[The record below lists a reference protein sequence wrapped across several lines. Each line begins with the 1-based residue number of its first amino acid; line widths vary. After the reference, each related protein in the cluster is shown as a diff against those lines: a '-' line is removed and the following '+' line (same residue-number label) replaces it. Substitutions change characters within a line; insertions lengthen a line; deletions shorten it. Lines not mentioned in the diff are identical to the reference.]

1 MSIRL
6 LFQQDHRLLTVPSLV
21 QLPPKEIEIVDVEL
35 SETEREVYKYI
46 YTRAKSTFLDNV
58 KAGTVMKAYTSI
70 FAHILRLRQS
80 CCHPTLVRNP
90 NLVADEEEAAA
101 AADAAAGLADDM
113 DLGSLIERFTA
124 TTDDP
129 SDANAF
135 GAHVLSQI
143 RDEAANECP
152 ICAEEP
158 MLEQTVTGCW
168 HSTCKKC
175 ILDYIK
181 HETDRHTVPRCVS
194 CREPI
199 NARDLFEVIR
209 HDDEAPVLGQPPRIS
224 LQRLGSRNS
233 SAKIVALIQQLRS
246 LRKEHPKMKSV
257 VFSQFTSF
265 MSLIEPA
272 LAKSS
277 MRFLRL
283 DGSMAQKMRAATID
297 EFRRSDK
304 FTVLLI
310 SLRAGGV
317 GLNLTDAKRVFM
329 MDPWWSF
336 AVEAQA
342 IDRVHRMGQEDE
354 VKVYR
359 FIVKDSVE
367 QRMLRIQER
376 KKFIASSLGMMTDEE
391 RKLQR
396 IEDIKELLS

>member
-1 MSIRL
+1 MDASLTLCRL
-6 LFQQDHRLLTVPSLV
+6 VA
-21 QLPPKEIEIVDVEL
+21 LPPKHVEIVDVEL
-35 SETEREVYKYI
+35 SETERAVYEYI

-58 KAGTVMKAYTSI
+58 KAGTVMKAFTSI

-90 NLVADEEEAAA
+90 DILADEEEAAA

-124 TTDDP
+124 ITDDP
-129 SDANAF
+129 SDSNAF
-135 GAHVLSQI
+135 GAHVLAQV
-143 RDEAANECP
+143 RDEAVNECP

-158 MLEQTVTGCW
+158 MVEQTVTGCW

-175 ILDYIK
+175 IQDYIK

-199 NARDLFEVIR
+199 DLRNLFEVVR
-209 HDDEAPVLGQPPRIS
+209 HEDEPTAGEQPRVS
-224 LQRLGSRNS
+224 LQRLGAGSS
-233 SAKIVALIQQLRS
+233 SAKIVALTQHLQL
-246 LRKEHPKMKSV
+246 LRKEHPAMKSV
-257 VFSQFTSF
+257 IFSQFTSF
-265 MSLIEPA
+265 LSLIEPA
-272 LAKSS
+272 LVKINVS
-277 MRFLRL
+277 FLRL
-283 DGSMAQKMRAATID
+283 DGSMAQKARAAVLE
-297 EFRRSDK
+297 EFRHSK
-304 FTVLLI
+304 GFTVLLI

-317 GLNLTDAKRVFM
+317 GLNLTTANRVFM

-342 IDRVHRMGQEDE
+342 IDRVHRMGQEQE

-359 FIVKDSVE
+359 FIVNGSVE

-376 KKFIASSLGMMTDEE
+376 KKFM
-391 RKLQR
+391 
-396 IEDIKELLS
+396 

>member
-1 MSIRL
+1 
-6 LFQQDHRLLTVPSLV
+6 
-21 QLPPKEIEIVDVEL
+21 VEL
-35 SETEREVYKYI
+35 SETEREVYRYI

-58 KAGTVMKAYTSI
+58 KAGTVMKAFTSI

-90 NLVADEEEAAA
+90 DILADEEEAAA

-129 SDANAF
+129 ADSNAF
-135 GAHVLSQI
+135 GAHVLAQI
-143 RDEAANECP
+143 RDEAVNECP
-152 ICAEEP
+152 ICTEEP
-158 MLEQTVTGCW
+158 MVEQTVTGCW
-168 HSTCKKC
+168 HSTCKRC
-175 ILDYIK
+175 IQDYIK
-181 HETDRHTVPRCVS
+181 HETDRHVVPRCVS

-199 NARDLFEVIR
+199 NTRDLFEVIR
-209 HDDEAPVLGQPPRIS
+209 QDDEPPARPQAPRIS
-224 LQRLGSRNS
+224 LQRLGAGNS
-233 SAKIVALIQQLRS
+233 SAKIVALRQHLQD

-265 MSLIEPA
+265 MSLIEPV
-272 LAKSS
+272 LAKAN
-277 MRFLRL
+277 MHFLRL
-283 DGSMAQKMRAATID
+283 DGSMAQKARAAVLE
-297 EFRRSDK
+297 EFRNSNK

-317 GLNLTDAKRVFM
+317 GLNLTAAKRVYM

-342 IDRVHRMGQEDE
+342 IDRVHRLGQDDE

-359 FIVKDSVE
+359 FIVKGSVE

-376 KKFIASSLGMMTDEE
+376 KKFM
-391 RKLQR
+391 
-396 IEDIKELLS
+396 